1 MDASPACARGSM
13 LRLPRVDLRLA
24 GDERL
29 ATMVANGSDAA
40 FTALF
45 ERFQHQLYRYCRSL
59 VGNDADAQDALQ
71 TTFTQVLVAL
81 REGRRTAP
89 VRPWLY
95 RIAHNEAVSLLRRR
109 RPAEELPVEEMDCT
123 GLSAHEIME
132 QRARLATL
140 VADLRAL
147 PERQRGALVM
157 RELSGLSH
165 EDIAVVLGI
174 SVGAAKQTVLEAR
187 RSLQKFTEGRTMD
200 CEEVQRIVSDGDG
213 RARRDRRVR
222 AHLRDCEPCGSFTA
236 AIEPRRAA
244 LRALSPAL
252 PIAAAPGL
260 LARITGT
267 GSGHGGGGAGLTAG
281 TAGKA
286 MGVAVSVKAVATGA
300 AVVVA
305 AAAGAGAIHHLGE
318 RPAAAGSAAGSRPAA
333 RSASQAVTAAPR
345 VAPAVNDDPAVRS
358 VRSALVH
365 PPARRSERRHHRWAK
380 SDTTASALTSA
391 SRSGTGAG
399 HARVDPRGT
408 NGSART
414 RSHQVASAGGAS
426 HRPPAAGAH
435 GSRAL
440 SHGATG
446 GHDSQATSSRSS
458 GRSGSRTTGSS
469 HNGTSGRS
477 NASSRAVRQAESTSA
492 GATRRAAAAS
502 SIAASPARPP
512 TP

>member
-1 MDASPACARGSM
+1 M

-109 RPAEELPVEEMDCT
+109 RPAEELPAEEMDCT

-165 EDIAVVLGI
+165 EDIAVVFGI

-187 RSLQKFTEGRTMD
+187 RSLQKFTEGRAMG

-213 RARRDRRVR
+213 RARRDRRIR
-222 AHLRDCEPCGSFTA
+222 AHLRDCAPCGSFTA
-236 AIEPRRAA
+236 AIEPRRAD

-252 PIAAAPGL
+252 PIATASGL

-281 TAGKA
+281 TAGTAGKA
-286 MGVAVSVKAVATGA
+286 MGMAVSVKAVATGA

-345 VAPAVNDDPAVRS
+345 VAPAANDDPVVRS
-358 VRSALVH
+358 VWSALVH
-365 PPARRSERRHHRWAK
+365 PPARGSERRHHRWAK
-380 SDTTASALTSA
+380 SDTTASAVASA
-391 SRSGTGAG
+391 SRPGTRAG
-399 HARVDPRGT
+399 HVRVDPRGT
-408 NGSART
+408 NGAAGA

-426 HRPPAAGAH
+426 DRPPAAGPH

-446 GHDSQATSSRSS
+446 GSGSQVSSSRSS
-458 GRSGSRTTGSS
+458 GRGGSRTTGSS
-469 HNGTSGRS
+469 HNGTSGRP
-477 NASSRAVRQAESTSA
+477 NASSRAVRQAESTDA
-492 GATRRAAAAS
+492 GATRHTASAS
-502 SIAASPARPP
+502 STAASPGRPP
-512 TP
+512 IP